1 MFHKQQVI
9 ANKEYFIH
17 TSLAEDSSEGKIYI
31 LDTEIEKEIS
41 GKRNLACIQYK
52 HEQKKKKIYCEILY
66 VDKYYKEKLDKNKCS
81 VNNQENINKNTA
93 SIFINEWYRNILE
106 IDALKECELEISI
119 PNKLHKLWAKLYSYP
134 NNHPQIIVRT
144 ANMLGI
150 IGIGLGVI
158 GIGLG
163 LLSIGFAIMGLL
175 GRILIIVGVIINVF
189 GILGIIA
196 GVIGIVS

>member
-66 VDKYYKEKLDKNKCS
+66 VDKYYKEKWKKLDKNKCS
-81 VNNQENINKNTA
+81 VNNQENINENTA
-93 SIFINEWYRNILE
+93 SIFINEWYRNLLE
-106 IDALKECELEISI
+106 IEVDKSYGFKIII
-119 PNKLHKLWAKLYSYP
+119 PKNLYKLWAKLYLHP
-134 NNHPQIIVRT
+134 KQHPQIIVRT

-158 GIGLG
+158 GVGLG
-163 LLSIGFAIMGLL
+163 LLSIGFAIL
-175 GRILIIVGVIINVF
+175 GKIWIIAGVIINVF
-189 GILGIIA
+189 GILGI
-196 GVIGIVS
+196 